1 MKAALRLMGVATN
14 EKEVNDLF
22 NQMDVDNSGFI
33 VLNEFVEV
41 WAFLKSKQA
50 GSANSASAQYYAP
63 GDSYHP
69 PGDMSMTM
77 FFQPPKPWLKLQTP
91 RLGASFRTPC
101 DAPFKTA

>member
-14 EKEVNDLF
+14 EKEANDLF
-22 NQMDVDNSGFI
+22 KQMDADNSGFI

-50 GSANSASAQYYAP
+50 ASAGSASAQYHAP

-77 FFQPPKPWLKLQTP
+77 FFQPEPATDLPT
-91 RLGASFRTPC
+91 RR
-101 DAPFKTA
+101 